1 MPALQKRARFI
12 VLTAIALMVLVI
24 VPTFND
30 STNIPKYS
38 ILFFAAAFGASVL
51 SIPKFGLLEKK
62 NWKSWAPPL
71 LFLTIML
78 IMASSCDLNPAG
90 SSGKLSG
97 AAVAQRQHRHP
108 QDAASFEEASLSLS
122 SDLAAPK

>member
-1 MPALQKRARFI
+1 MKAERRPTDGCRSITRQSRGCCHSQCRSPADHYWVVDDRC
-12 VLTAIALMVLVI
+12 
-24 VPTFND
+24 P
-30 STNIPKYS
+30 SS
-38 ILFFAAAFGASVL
+38 
-51 SIPKFGLLEKK
+51 
-62 NWKSWAPPL
+62 
-71 LFLTIML
+71 IML